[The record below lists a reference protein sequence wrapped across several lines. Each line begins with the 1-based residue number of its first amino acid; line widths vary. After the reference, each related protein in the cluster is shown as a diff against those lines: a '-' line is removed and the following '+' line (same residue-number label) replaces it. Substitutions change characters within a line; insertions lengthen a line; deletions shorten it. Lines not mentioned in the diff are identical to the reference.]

1 MNLITRRYVFVFL
14 VVGAIAELSVTQA
27 NIDIIKNE
35 DGLAPLIRLI
45 NTNGPELLVN
55 VSRALGECANDKD
68 ALERMRRQDGVRLLW
83 SLLKHNSEHVQ
94 VCTTFSM
101 LHFTLFLTCI
111 LTNYLLTYRTLAII
125 NRGFYYFSVF
135 SNVGFSLMFGGIPLK
150 LAVTKQ
156 ERL

>member
-35 DGLAPLIRLI
+35 DGLSPLIRLI

-83 SLLKHNSEHVQ
+83 SLLKHSSELVQ
-94 VCTTFSM
+94 VC
-101 LHFTLFLTCI
+101 I
-111 LTNYLLTYRTLAII
+111 
-125 NRGFYYFSVF
+125 YYIC
-135 SNVGFSLMFGGIPLK
+135 NK
-150 LAVTKQ
+150 YA
-156 ERL
+156 